1 MPTMTLQTYA
11 QLFLASVSYGQL
23 FETIKSG
30 PKPYIYLSDLA
41 PPMRDLNP
49 SAFYSR
55 NSVLNINAV
64 FRWEYLPGSVLY
76 LVYTRAQASGLAP
89 LQSDAEGRP
98 IQPFLDLRA
107 LGRGPTEDVFL
118 VKLSYLFAR

>member
-11 QLFLASVSYGQL
+11 QLFLSSISYGQM
-23 FETIKSG
+23 FDTTKFG
-30 PKPYIYLSDLA
+30 PKPYIYLSDLGTSA
-41 PPMRDLNP
+41 RDP
-49 SAFYSR
+49 SLFYSR
-55 NSVLNINAV
+55 DSVLNLNVV

-76 LVYTRAQASGLAP
+76 LVYTRAQAGGLAP

-98 IQPFLDLRA
+98 IQPFLDLGA